1 MLRDRPSM
9 PEERVQLISARARSR
24 ARASMFSEISHQKES
39 LLRSRIAITLMLVF
53 GFAFSGAG
61 VGMAV
66 TGVASQDQSAAGAQY
81 GSPPPPPAQTSTPP
95 APGGT
100 LAPEPAPP
108 TPPTPPTEVIGE
120 VDEGEE
126 PAPTKDEAPV
136 EETRQL
142 AAEEGGEQLPFTGFA
157 AIPVLLLGFA
167 LLTGGFALRR
177 GDR

>member
-1 MLRDRPSM
+1 
-9 PEERVQLISARARSR
+9 
-24 ARASMFSEISHQKES
+24 MFSRTQYQEES

-81 GSPPPPPAQTSTPP
+81 GQPPAPPQVATPP

-100 LAPEPAPP
+100 LAPEPVEPN
-108 TPPTPPTEVIGE
+108 EVIGE

-126 PAPTKDEAPV
+126 APDRVAPTPDEAPV
-136 EETRQL
+136 EETRQV
-142 AAEEGGEQLPFTGFA
+142 AAVEGEQLPFTGFA
-157 AIPVLLLGFA
+157 AIPVLLIGAVLLG
-167 LLTGGFALRR
+167 GGVLMRR
-177 GDR
+177 SARNE

>member
-1 MLRDRPSM
+1 MLRDRPSL
-9 PEERVQLISARARSR
+9 PEDRVQLISSR
-24 ARASMFSEISHQKES
+24 ARARARAAMFSGTQPQAASVF
-39 LLRSRIAITLMLVF
+39 RSRIAITLMLVF

-81 GSPPPPPAQTSTPP
+81 GSPPAPPQAVTPP

-100 LAPEPAPP
+100 LAPEP
-108 TPPTPPTEVIGE
+108 TPPNEVIGE
-120 VDEGEE
+120 VDEGVE

>member
-9 PEERVQLISARARSR
+9 PEERVQLFSARARSR

-61 VGMAV
+61 VGLAV
-66 TGVASQDQSAAGAQY
+66 TGVTSEGQSAANVQY
-81 GSPPPPPAQTSTPP
+81 PPPAPTTDTP
-95 APGGT
+95 APNT
-100 LAPEPAPP
+100 P
-108 TPPTPPTEVIGE
+108 TPTLEPETEVIGE
-120 VDEGEE
+120 TDETPKGDK
-126 PAPTKDEAPV
+126 APDSEDAAPV

-142 AAEEGGEQLPFTGFA
+142 GAEAGGEELPFTGFA

-167 LLTGGFALRR
+167 LLTSGFVLRR
-177 GDR
+177 GNGRSSD

>member
-1 MLRDRPSM
+1 
-9 PEERVQLISARARSR
+9 
-24 ARASMFSEISHQKES
+24 MFSGTQYQEES

-81 GSPPPPPAQTSTPP
+81 GQPPAPPTQSSNPP

-100 LAPEPAPP
+100 LAPEP
-108 TPPTPPTEVIGE
+108 TPPNEVIGE

-126 PAPTKDEAPV
+126 VPAPTKDEPPV

-142 AAEEGGEQLPFTGFA
+142 AAEQGGEQLPFTGFA

>member
-1 MLRDRPSM
+1 M
-9 PEERVQLISARARSR
+9 
-24 ARASMFSEISHQKES
+24 
-39 LLRSRIAITLMLVF
+39 RSRIAITLMLVF

-66 TGVASQDQSAAGAQY
+66 TGVTTEDQSAAAAQY
-81 GSPPPPPAQTSTPP
+81 GGPAPAGPAPQGVTPP
-95 APGGT
+95 APGVT
-100 LAPEPAPP
+100 LAPEPTEPN
-108 TPPTPPTEVIGE
+108 EVIGE

-126 PAPTKDEAPV
+126 PTKVAPAKDKAPV

-142 AAEEGGEQLPFTGFA
+142 AAEEGGEELPFTGFA

>member
-1 MLRDRPSM
+1 MLRDRPSL
-9 PEERVQLISARARSR
+9 PEDRVQFISSRARAR
-24 ARASMFSEISHQKES
+24 ARASMFSGTQHQEES

-66 TGVASQDQSAAGAQY
+66 TGVAAQDQSASGAQY
-81 GSPPPPPAQTSTPP
+81 GQPP
-95 APGGT
+95 APPTQSVTPPSPCGT
-100 LAPEPAPP
+100 LAPEPTQPN
-108 TPPTPPTEVIGE
+108 EVIGE
-120 VDEGEE
+120 VDEGVAPEE
-126 PAPTKDEAPV
+126 DVAPREKEPV

-142 AAEEGGEQLPFTGFA
+142 AVEQGGEQLPFTGFA

-167 LLTGGFALRR
+167 LLTGGFVLRR

>member
-1 MLRDRPSM
+1 MLRDRPSL
-9 PEERVQLISARARSR
+9 PEDRVQFISSRARAR
-24 ARASMFSEISHQKES
+24 ARASMFSGTQHQEES

-66 TGVASQDQSAAGAQY
+66 TGVTAQDQSAAAAQY
-81 GSPPPPPAQTSTPP
+81 GAPPAPPTQSSNPP

-100 LAPEPAPP
+100 LAPEPAAPAPP
-108 TPPTPPTEVIGE
+108 NEVIGE

-126 PAPTKDEAPV
+126 TPEEVAPTRDEPA
-136 EETRQL
+136 EEVRQL
-142 AAEEGGEQLPFTGFA
+142 AAEQGGEQLPFTGFA